1 MYTVQHIAIH
11 FEYETN
17 LLRPSHGFDYLLYVP
32 GIENETEFV
41 VSLTSIFFSNNSSK
55 SELTTCL
62 GTVLKKKMNLIS

>member
-11 FEYETN
+11 FEYENN

-41 VSLTSIFFSNNSSK
+41 VSLTSILVPNSSSK
-55 SELTTCL
+55 SAMRTSE
-62 GTVLKKKMNLIS
+62 KSIENLIP